1 MRRFRFRLTILL
13 LLCFCFNSHG
23 QEVNPFYQ
31 GLVSA
36 VSYDTILANLQ
47 KFESLGVKETGT
59 VALDNTADWLIGK
72 YQSYGYTNI
81 VRDTFYSGGHRL
93 YNIVVTRMGTLFP
106 PKYLIVDGHYDTYQ
120 GPGTNDNGSGVVSIL
135 EIARILSGVET
146 QYSLRFINFSAEE
159 DGLVGSQHYVDHT
172 VVPFNMNILL
182 VLNIDEVGGVSG
194 ATNNKVTCERDE
206 SSPSYNN
213 AISSAFTDTL
223 VKLTTTYSELETHI
237 YHAYGSDYVPFQE
250 AGKTITGFY
259 ETNESNW
266 VHSPNDVLSR
276 MSPEYVTQVA
286 KASVG
291 AVLYFSQAYPLT
303 TAVESLNLPAAL
315 HVFPN
320 PANESIAWK
329 FPEARDRYNLSLFDS
344 QERLLAVLP
353 CDSGDSGKVDIHWLK
368 SGIYFLRFDFRQ
380 GQPPVFS
387 RFIKCDN

>member
-1 MRRFRFRLTILL
+1 MQLRCSSLFFILI
-13 LLCFCFNSHG
+13 LCSNL
-23 QEVNPFYQ
+23 QLNAQDPDPFYQ
-31 GLVSA
+31 ELVA
-36 VSYDTILANLQ
+36 NVSYDTILVNLQ

-59 VALDNTADWLIGK
+59 VALDNTADWLIEK
-72 YQSYGYTNI
+72 YKSYGYTNI

-135 EIARILSGVET
+135 EIARILSGVST
-146 QYSLRFINFSAEE
+146 QYSLQFINFSAEE

-194 ATNNKVTCERDE
+194 ATNNTVTCERDE
-206 SSPSYNN
+206 APPSYNN
-213 AISSAFTDTL
+213 AVSSAFTDTL
-223 VKLTTTYSELETHI
+223 VTLTTTYSELETYI
-237 YHAYGSDYVPFQE
+237 YHAYGSDYIPFQE

-266 VHSPNDVLSR
+266 VHSPNDLLSR

-286 KASVG
+286 KASLG
-291 AVLYFSQAYPLT
+291 AVLHFSQAYPLT
-303 TAVESLNLPAAL
+303 TAVERLNLPAAL

-320 PANESIAWK
+320 PANETIAWK
-329 FPEARDRYNLSLFDS
+329 FPEVRDSFNLSLFDS
-344 QERLLAVLP
+344 QERLLTVLP
-353 CDSGDSGKVDIHWLK
+353 CGSGDSGKADIRWLK
-368 SGIYFLRFDFRQ
+368 PGIYFLRFDFRQ